1 MTCIYKY
8 GFWLF
13 LICTLTIINLYRLT
27 KNGCE
32 QDNFSCKEINEKRIS
47 SLMLTNTIMPRKINP
62 ILGENLITNKKEE
75 IFNENTLVILLSD
88 FSCNA
93 CQANELKRLKLL
105 KDSFKSKNISVIAVT
120 TKDKIGQ
127 VIAQRKMAK
136 IDYPMYWVENDVFKN
151 NISFASIYPQIM
163 FIKSNQ
169 VVSSF
174 IPVPKDDKFS
184 ENYFEFLLKTI

>member
-1 MTCIYKY
+1 MTRIYKY

-32 QDNFSCKEINEKRIS
+32 QENSLCKDINEKRIS
-47 SLMLTNTIMPRKINP
+47 SLMLTNTIMARKINP

-88 FSCNA
+88 FTCNA
-93 CQANELKRLKLL
+93 CQADELKRIELL
-105 KDSFKSKNISVIAVT
+105 KDSFKSKNISIIAVT

-127 VIAQRKMAK
+127 VITQRKIAK
-136 IDYPMYWVENDVFKN
+136 IDYPMYWVDNAVFKN
-151 NISFASIYPQIM
+151 NISFANIYPQIM
-163 FIKSNQ
+163 LIKNNQ
-169 VVSSF
+169 IVSSF
-174 IPVPKDDKFS
+174 IPVPK
-184 ENYFEFLLKTI
+184 